1 MFPIIRAITQSVAL
15 TTPHTSRKN
24 RIMDNAH
31 LSKPLDFN
39 KLKNILARIKKNGSV
54 SL

>member
-1 MFPIIRAITQSVAL
+1 M
-15 TTPHTSRKN
+15 
-24 RIMDNAH
+24 NAH

-39 KLKNILARIKKNGSV
+39 KLKNMLARIKKNGSV